1 MIKPSKILVDTNAP
15 NIEIEATVDVSAPD
29 ALQVQG
35 KYVVYSAQPAANEA
49 WVIKA
54 MACFAWARQNV
65 GLSSEYVARIPSA
78 KGDGFFLFE
87 PQVSG
92 AAAFGLTRTNLAAWT
107 TAAGAT
113 AADRKTSSGITLLSD
128 QPFDAAHIAEGN
140 GNRRFIVPPGQQLNV
155 LFSLVP
161 DAIANPLPGRFAV
174 GGTSPLPD
182 YLQRVDYVGVIM
194 VGTKLSK
201 TYYDSL
207 AKQQEAWNKAK

>member
-1 MIKPSKILVDTNAP
+1 MIKPSKVLVDTNAP
-15 NIEIEATVDVSAPD
+15 NVEIEATVDVSAPD
-29 ALQVQG
+29 AIKDQG

-49 WVIKA
+49 WIIKA

-65 GLSSEYVARIPSA
+65 GLSSEYVAKIPSS

-113 AADRKTSSGITLLSD
+113 ASDRKSSSGITLLSD

-140 GNRRFIVPPGQQLNV
+140 ENRRFIVPPGQQFSV

-161 DAIANPLPGRFAV
+161 DAISNPLPGRFAI

-182 YLQRVDYVGVIM
+182 YLQRVDYVGVIL

-207 AKQQEAWNKAK
+207 VRQQEQWNKSK

>member
-1 MIKPSKILVDTNAP
+1 MIKPSKVLVDSNAP
-15 NIEIEATVDVSAPD
+15 NVEIQATVDVSAPD
-29 ALQVQG
+29 ALLIQG
-35 KYVVYSAQPAANEA
+35 KYVIYSAQPASNEA

-54 MACFAWARQNV
+54 MSCFAWARQNV
-65 GLSSEYVARIPSA
+65 GLSSEYVQRIPSS

-92 AAAFGLTRTNLAAWT
+92 SAAFGLTRTTLAAWT

-113 AADRKTSSGITLLSD
+113 AVDRKTSSGITLLSD
-128 QPFDAAHIAEGN
+128 QPFDLAHIAEGN
-140 GNRRFIVPPGQQLNV
+140 GNRRFLVPPGQQLNV

-161 DAIANPLPGRFAV
+161 DAIANPLPGRFAI
-174 GGTSPLPD
+174 GGTAPLPD

-207 AKQQEAWNKAK
+207 AKQQERK